1 MPWVG
6 GAGVD
11 GAVLEDAGV
20 VKSGKLV
27 RSQAI
32 VSWMYFDQL
41 ALFKSNPHSLRRSTS
56 RYISKYEVLDFC
68 TITSLMMLDMLAF
81 CIGVNSKVVSRRVA
95 SCVIKV

>member
-32 VSWMYFDQL
+32 VSWMYLLIETVSQL
-41 ALFKSNPHSLRRSTS
+41 RSEMHSYL
-56 RYISKYEVLDFC
+56 L
-68 TITSLMMLDMLAF
+68 
-81 CIGVNSKVVSRRVA
+81 
-95 SCVIKV
+95 